1 MVSDL
6 NNKSNLALEKR
17 FKKFKTLFDLMANSF
32 VLRNL
37 YP

>member
-6 NNKSNLALEKR
+6 NNKSNLALEKKFR
-17 FKKFKTLFDLMANSF
+17 KFKPLFDLIANSF